1 MYDFFRRHL
10 IRRLSY
16 TITAMYI
23 KPTDSEL
30 EILNYLWQAGPSTVR
45 AVHDALSAT
54 KDVGYTTTLKLM
66 QIMHDKGLLYR
77 TEQGRSHIY
86 VALLG
91 KEETQQNLL
100 GKLVETAFQGSAA
113 QMVMQALGNHS
124 TSKEELDE
132 IRALLNNLENNR

>member
-1 MYDFFRRHL
+1 
-10 IRRLSY
+10 
-16 TITAMYI
+16 MYI

-30 EILNYLWQAGPSTVR
+30 EILNYLWNAGPSTVR
-45 AVHDALSAT
+45 SVHDALSEI

-113 QMVMQALGNHS
+113 QMVMQALGNHT
-124 TSKEELDE
+124 TSREELNE
-132 IRALLNNLENNR
+132 IRELLNNLENNKP

>member
-1 MYDFFRRHL
+1 
-10 IRRLSY
+10 
-16 TITAMYI
+16 MYI

-30 EILNYLWQAGPSTVR
+30 EILNCLWVAGPSTVR
-45 AVHDALSAT
+45 AVHNYLANT

-77 TEQGRSHIY
+77 TEKGRAHIY

-100 GKLVETAFQGSAA
+100 ERLIQTAFQGSAT
-113 QMVMQALGNHS
+113 QVVLQALTNH
-124 TSKEELDE
+124 TATKEEITEIRRLLDE
-132 IRALLNNLENNR
+132 MEAAH

>member
-1 MYDFFRRHL
+1 MYL
-10 IRRLSY
+10 
-16 TITAMYI
+16 

-30 EILNYLWQAGPSTVR
+30 EILNYLWENGPSTVR
-45 AVHDALSAT
+45 QVHEALAVT

-100 GKLVETAFQGSAA
+100 DRLVNSAFQGSAA
-113 QMVMQALGNHS
+113 QLVMQALGNHS
-124 TSKEELDE
+124 TTKEELDE
-132 IRALLNNLENNR
+132 IRQLLNNLENDH

>member
-1 MYDFFRRHL
+1 
-10 IRRLSY
+10 
-16 TITAMYI
+16 MYI

-30 EILNYLWQAGPSTVR
+30 EILNYLWKNGPSTVR
-45 AVHDALSAT
+45 QVHVAFVES
-54 KDVGYTTTLKLM
+54 KGVGYTTTLKLM

-77 TEQGRSHIY
+77 SEQGRSHIY

-100 GKLVETAFQGSAA
+100 GRLVETAFQGSAA
-113 QMVMQALGNHS
+113 QVVMQALGNHN

-132 IRALLNNLENNR
+132 IRELLKSLENKQ

>member
-1 MYDFFRRHL
+1 
-10 IRRLSY
+10 
-16 TITAMYI
+16 MYI

-30 EILNYLWQAGPSTVR
+30 EILNYLWEAGPSTVR
-45 AVHDALSAT
+45 SVHDFFSAT

-100 GKLVETAFQGSAA
+100 GRLVQTAFQGSAA
-113 QMVMQALGNHS
+113 QVVMQTLGNHK

-132 IRALLNNLENNR
+132 IRELLNNIESSR

>member
-1 MYDFFRRHL
+1 MYL
-10 IRRLSY
+10 
-16 TITAMYI
+16 

-30 EILNYLWQAGPSTVR
+30 EILNHLWQAGPSTVR
-45 AVHDALSAT
+45 AVHDALAIT

-91 KEETQQNLL
+91 KEETQLNLL
-100 GKLVETAFQGSAA
+100 DKLIKTAFQNAPA
-113 QMVMQALGNHS
+113 EVIQMILENHS
-124 TSKEELDE
+124 ISTEELGQ
-132 IRALLNNLENNR
+132 IRESFLEREALSN

>member
-1 MYDFFRRHL
+1 
-10 IRRLSY
+10 
-16 TITAMYI
+16 MYI

-30 EILNYLWQAGPSTVR
+30 EILNNLWQAGPSTVR
-45 AVHDALSAT
+45 SVHDALSVT

-77 TEQGRSHIY
+77 TEHGRSHIY

-100 GKLVETAFQGSAA
+100 GKLVDTVFQGSAA

-124 TSKEELDE
+124 TSKEELEE
-132 IRALLNNLENNR
+132 IRELLNNLENNR

>member
-1 MYDFFRRHL
+1 MYL
-10 IRRLSY
+10 
-16 TITAMYI
+16 

-30 EILNYLWQAGPSTVR
+30 EILNCLWENGPSTVR
-45 AVHDALSAT
+45 QIHEALAST

-100 GKLVETAFQGSAA
+100 DRLVNTAFQGSAA
-113 QMVMQALGNHS
+113 QLVMQALGNHN

-132 IRALLNNLENNR
+132 IRQLLNNLENNH

>member
-1 MYDFFRRHL
+1 
-10 IRRLSY
+10 
-16 TITAMYI
+16 MYI

-30 EILNYLWQAGPSTVR
+30 EILNHLWQAGPSTVR
-45 AVHDALSAT
+45 GVHDYLAAT
-54 KDVGYTTTLKLM
+54 KNVGYTTTLKLM

-100 GKLVETAFQGSAA
+100 GRLIQTAFQGSGA
-113 QMVMQALGNHS
+113 QVAIQALTNHPV
-124 TSKEELDE
+124 SKEEIGELRKLLSE
-132 IRALLNNLENNR
+132 IDIA

>member
-1 MYDFFRRHL
+1 
-10 IRRLSY
+10 
-16 TITAMYI
+16 MYI

-30 EILNYLWQAGPSTVR
+30 EILNYLWEAGPSTVR
-45 AVHDALSAT
+45 QVHDFLANT

-100 GKLVETAFQGSAA
+100 GRLVQTAFQGSAA
-113 QMVMQALGNHS
+113 QMVMQALGNHT

-132 IRALLNNLENNR
+132 IRELLNNIENNR

>member
-1 MYDFFRRHL
+1 
-10 IRRLSY
+10 
-16 TITAMYI
+16 MYI

-45 AVHDALSAT
+45 SVHDALSET

-100 GKLVETAFQGSAA
+100 GRLIQTAFQGSAT
-113 QMVMQALGNHS
+113 QVVIQALTNHA
-124 TSKEELDE
+124 TSKEEITEVRRLLD
-132 IRALLNNLENNR
+132 

>member
-1 MYDFFRRHL
+1 
-10 IRRLSY
+10 
-16 TITAMYI
+16 MYI

-30 EILNYLWQAGPSTVR
+30 EILNYLWKNGPSTVR
-45 AVHDALSAT
+45 QVHVAFVES
-54 KDVGYTTTLKLM
+54 KGVGYTTTLKLM

-77 TEQGRSHIY
+77 SEQGRSHIY

-100 GKLVETAFQGSAA
+100 GRLVETAFQGSAA
-113 QMVMQALGNHS
+113 QVVMQALGNHN

-132 IRALLNNLENNR
+132 IRELLKSLEDKQ

>member
-1 MYDFFRRHL
+1 MYL
-10 IRRLSY
+10 
-16 TITAMYI
+16 

-30 EILNYLWQAGPSTVR
+30 EILNFLWAKGPSTVR
-45 AVHDALSAT
+45 QVHTTMLES
-54 KDVGYTTTLKLM
+54 KNVGYTTTLKLM

-100 GKLVETAFQGSAA
+100 GRLVDTAFQGSAA
-113 QMVMQALGNHS
+113 KVVIQVLLNQNI
-124 TSKEELDE
+124 SKQELANIRELLDE
-132 IRALLNNLENNR
+132 LETKL

>member
-1 MYDFFRRHL
+1 MH
-10 IRRLSY
+10 
-16 TITAMYI
+16 I

-30 EILNYLWQAGPSTVR
+30 EILNHLWEHGPSTVR
-45 AVHDALSAT
+45 QVHEALAIT

-77 TEQGRSHIY
+77 TERGKSHIY

-91 KEETQQNLL
+91 KEETQQTLL
-100 GKLVETAFQGSAA
+100 EKLVQTAFQGSAA
-113 QMVMQALGNHS
+113 QMVMQALGNHK

-132 IRALLNNLENNR
+132 IRELLNQIENNR